1 MLLERPEV
9 AYIAGHWSTVDS
21 CAGEFTGEARGRE
34 GTRERVQTVHGSGPR
49 PEEGREGAGKAPES
63 SRV

>member
-1 MLLERPEV
+1 MLLERPRA
-9 AYIAGHWSTVDS
+9 AYIAGHWSTADS
-21 CAGEFTGEARGRE
+21 CTGDVTGEARARE
-34 GTRERVQTVHGSGPR
+34 GTRERVQTVRASGPR

>member
-34 GTRERVQTVHGSGPR
+34 GTRERVQTVSG
-49 PEEGREGAGKAPES
+49 
-63 SRV
+63 